1 LRLLFAVILP
11 TPNDVISTEAGHS
24 LIVPCAVEKSAS
36 LPGVVM
42 KPTFNE
48 HPPTPIDTPLP
59 IADDYAIPLAT
70 NRKQKRTSPVP
81 PLRSNHHAK
90 ALLLLLVALTTL
102 APTIALAQS
111 LTIPQDVALR
121 IRLDDTLT
129 STDSQVNDPF
139 SATVMTE
146 GQYQGARIY
155 GHISSIDMSGRLQ
168 GRTEMVL
175 QFDRL
180 IMYDGRTARIHAE
193 IIQLYHAPSHETL
206 GVEGAILSAGKGR
219 SALIG
224 TGFGAGAGALMGAIF
239 GGGKGAGI
247 GSIIGGAAGLGT
259 TAFRGA
265 QKITLPSNLQM
276 TIQIT

>member
-1 LRLLFAVILP
+1 LHLV
-11 TPNDVISTEAGHS
+11 ST
-24 LIVPCAVEKSAS
+24 
-36 LPGVVM
+36 
-42 KPTFNE
+42 
-48 HPPTPIDTPLP
+48 
-59 IADDYAIPLAT
+59 
-70 NRKQKRTSPVP
+70 
-81 PLRSNHHAK
+81 RSRALVT
-90 ALLLLLVALTTL
+90 LLLLLSFITLPTL
-102 APTIALAQS
+102 AAAQS
-111 LTIPQDVALR
+111 LTIPPDVALR
-121 IRLDDTLT
+121 LHLDDTLT
-129 STDSQVNDPF
+129 STDSRVNDPF
-139 SATVMTE
+139 SATVITQ
-146 GQYQGARIY
+146 GPYQGARVY
-155 GHISSIDMSGRLQ
+155 GHVSSIDISGRLQ

-180 IMYDGRTARIHAE
+180 IMFDGRTARIHAE

-206 GVEGAILSAGKGR
+206 GVEGAILSAAKGR

-247 GSIIGGAAGLGT
+247 GSILGGAAGLGT

>member
-1 LRLLFAVILP
+1 
-11 TPNDVISTEAGHS
+11 
-24 LIVPCAVEKSAS
+24 
-36 LPGVVM
+36 
-42 KPTFNE
+42 
-48 HPPTPIDTPLP
+48 
-59 IADDYAIPLAT
+59 
-70 NRKQKRTSPVP
+70 VP
-81 PLRSNHHAK
+81 PLRSNPRAK
-90 ALLLLLVALTTL
+90 ALLLLLVTLTTL
-102 APTIALAQS
+102 APTQAPAQS
-111 LTIPQDVALR
+111 LTIPPDVALR

>member
-1 LRLLFAVILP
+1 MP
-11 TPNDVISTEAGHS
+11 S
-24 LIVPCAVEKSAS
+24 
-36 LPGVVM
+36 
-42 KPTFNE
+42 
-48 HPPTPIDTPLP
+48 
-59 IADDYAIPLAT
+59 
-70 NRKQKRTSPVP
+70 
-81 PLRSNHHAK
+81 LRSSRPARL
-90 ALLLLLVALTTL
+90 ALLLLTALT
-102 APTIALAQS
+102 PVIATAQP
-111 LTIPQDVALR
+111 LLIPQDVALR

-146 GQYQGARIY
+146 GQYQGARVY
-155 GHISSIDMSGRLQ
+155 GHISAIDMSGRLQ

-180 IMYDGRTARIHAE
+180 IMFDGRTARIHAE

-206 GVEGAILSAGKGR
+206 SVEGAILSAAKGR

-247 GSIIGGAAGLGT
+247 GSIVGGAAGLGT
-259 TAFRGA
+259 TAFRGS
-265 QKITLPSNLQM
+265 QKISLPSGLQM

>member
-1 LRLLFAVILP
+1 LNLVSARPKYAQTIL
-11 TPNDVISTEAGHS
+11 T
-24 LIVPCAVEKSAS
+24 
-36 LPGVVM
+36 
-42 KPTFNE
+42 
-48 HPPTPIDTPLP
+48 
-59 IADDYAIPLAT
+59 
-70 NRKQKRTSPVP
+70 
-81 PLRSNHHAK
+81 
-90 ALLLLLVALTTL
+90 LLLLLSLASLPTL
-102 APTIALAQS
+102 AAAQA

-139 SATVMTE
+139 SATVMTQ
-146 GQYQGARIY
+146 GQYQGARVY

-180 IMYDGRTARIHAE
+180 IMFDGRTARIHAE

-206 GVEGAILSAGKGR
+206 GVEGAILSAAKGR

-224 TGFGAGAGALMGAIF
+224 TGFGAGAGALMGAMF
-239 GGGKGAGI
+239 GGGKGAAI
-247 GSIIGGAAGLGT
+247 GSIVGGAAGLGT
-259 TAFRGA
+259 TAFRGS
-265 QKITLPSNLQM
+265 QKITLPSGLQM

>member
-1 LRLLFAVILP
+1 VLPLRSKHRAKLTFLLFA
-11 TPNDVISTEAGHS
+11 
-24 LIVPCAVEKSAS
+24 
-36 LPGVVM
+36 
-42 KPTFNE
+42 
-48 HPPTPIDTPLP
+48 
-59 IADDYAIPLAT
+59 
-70 NRKQKRTSPVP
+70 
-81 PLRSNHHAK
+81 
-90 ALLLLLVALTTL
+90 LTTM
-102 APTIALAQS
+102 AVAQP
-111 LTIPQDVALR
+111 LIIPQDVALR
-121 IRLDDTLT
+121 IRLDDTLS

-146 GQYQGARIY
+146 GQYQGARVY

-180 IMYDGRTARIHAE
+180 IMFDGRTARIHAE

-224 TGFGAGAGALMGAIF
+224 AGFGAGAGALMGAIF

-247 GSIIGGAAGLGT
+247 GSIIGGAAGVGT
-259 TAFRGA
+259 TAFRGS
-265 QKITLPSNLQM
+265 QKITLPSGLQM

>member
-1 LRLLFAVILP
+1 MRKRERSQLNLVSSSFRYSRAVI
-11 TPNDVISTEAGHS
+11 TV
-24 LIVPCAVEKSAS
+24 
-36 LPGVVM
+36 
-42 KPTFNE
+42 
-48 HPPTPIDTPLP
+48 
-59 IADDYAIPLAT
+59 
-70 NRKQKRTSPVP
+70 
-81 PLRSNHHAK
+81 
-90 ALLLLLVALTTL
+90 LLLLTLVTQAATPNFTV
-102 APTIALAQS
+102 
-111 LTIPQDVALR
+111 PQDLALR

-146 GQYQGARIY
+146 GPYQGARVY

-168 GRTEMVL
+168 GRTEMIL

-180 IMYDGRTARIHAE
+180 IMFDGRTARIHAE
-193 IIQLYHAPSHETL
+193 ITQLYHAPSHETL

-224 TGFGAGAGALMGAIF
+224 TGFGAGAGALMGAVF
-239 GGGKGAGI
+239 GGGKGAAI
-247 GSIIGGAAGLGT
+247 GSIVGGAAGLGT

-265 QKITLPSNLQM
+265 QKISLPSGLQM

>member
-1 LRLLFAVILP
+1 LNLVSSR
-11 TPNDVISTEAGHS
+11 SKYS
-24 LIVPCAVEKSAS
+24 
-36 LPGVVM
+36 
-42 KPTFNE
+42 
-48 HPPTPIDTPLP
+48 
-59 IADDYAIPLAT
+59 
-70 NRKQKRTSPVP
+70 RTIIT
-81 PLRSNHHAK
+81 
-90 ALLLLLVALTTL
+90 LLLLFSLITLPTL
-102 APTIALAQS
+102 AAAPS
-111 LTIPQDVALR
+111 LTIPQDLALR

-129 STDSQVNDPF
+129 TTDCQVNDPF
-139 SATVMTE
+139 SATVMTV
-146 GQYQGARIY
+146 GPYQGARVY

-180 IMYDGRTARIHAE
+180 IMFDGRTARIHAE

-224 TGFGAGAGALMGAIF
+224 TGFGVGAGAMMGAIF
-239 GGGKGAGI
+239 GGGKGAAI
-247 GSIIGGAAGLGT
+247 GSIVGGAAGLGT

-265 QKITLPSNLQM
+265 QKVTLPSNLQM

>member
-1 LRLLFAVILP
+1 LNLVSSL
-11 TPNDVISTEAGHS
+11 STH
-24 LIVPCAVEKSAS
+24 V
-36 LPGVVM
+36 
-42 KPTFNE
+42 
-48 HPPTPIDTPLP
+48 
-59 IADDYAIPLAT
+59 
-70 NRKQKRTSPVP
+70 RT
-81 PLRSNHHAK
+81 LTT
-90 ALLLLLVALTTL
+90 LLLLLAILPAVA
-102 APTIALAQS
+102 AAQS

-121 IRLDDTLT
+121 IRLDDTLI

-139 SATVMTE
+139 SATVMTQ
-146 GQYQGARIY
+146 GQYQGARVY
-155 GHISSIDMSGRLQ
+155 GHISSIDMSGRLS

-206 GVEGAILSAGKGR
+206 GVEGAILSAAKGR

-224 TGFGAGAGALMGAIF
+224 TGFGAGAGALMGALF

-247 GSIIGGAAGLGT
+247 GSIVGGAAGLGT
-259 TAFRGA
+259 TAFRGS
-265 QKITLPSNLQM
+265 QKITLPTNLQM

>member
-1 LRLLFAVILP
+1 
-11 TPNDVISTEAGHS
+11 
-24 LIVPCAVEKSAS
+24 
-36 LPGVVM
+36 
-42 KPTFNE
+42 
-48 HPPTPIDTPLP
+48 
-59 IADDYAIPLAT
+59 
-70 NRKQKRTSPVP
+70 VP
-81 PLRSNHHAK
+81 PLRSK
-90 ALLLLLVALTTL
+90 FPGKLALLLLLLAALTTV
-102 APTIALAQS
+102 ASAQP
-111 LTIPQDVALR
+111 LIIPQDVALR

-146 GQYQGARIY
+146 GQYLGARVY

-180 IMYDGRTARIHAE
+180 IMFDGRTARIHAE

-206 GVEGAILSAGKGR
+206 GVEGAILSAAKGR

-224 TGFGAGAGALMGAIF
+224 AGFGAGAGALMGAIF

-247 GSIIGGAAGLGT
+247 GSIIGGAAGVGT
-259 TAFRGA
+259 TAFRGS
-265 QKITLPSNLQM
+265 QKISLPSGLQM

>member
-1 LRLLFAVILP
+1 MTPSHRP
-11 TPNDVISTEAGHS
+11 TIRKHERS
-24 LIVPCAVEKSAS
+24 
-36 LPGVVM
+36 
-42 KPTFNE
+42 F
-48 HPPTPIDTPLP
+48 PLNLVSSRSK
-59 IADDYAIPLAT
+59 YS
-70 NRKQKRTSPVP
+70 RTI
-81 PLRSNHHAK
+81 
-90 ALLLLLVALTTL
+90 LLLLLIL
-102 APTIALAQS
+102 ATFPALATTQP

-139 SATVMTE
+139 SATVVTQ
-146 GQYQGARIY
+146 GQYEGARVY

-168 GRTEMVL
+168 GRTEMIL

-180 IMYDGRTARIHAE
+180 IMFDGRTARIHAE

-206 GVEGAILSAGKGR
+206 GVEGAILSASKGR

-239 GGGKGAGI
+239 GGGKGAAI
-247 GSIIGGAAGLGT
+247 GSIVGGAAGLGT

-265 QKITLPSNLQM
+265 QKITLPTNLQM

>member
-1 LRLLFAVILP
+1 LNLVSARPKYAQTIL
-11 TPNDVISTEAGHS
+11 T
-24 LIVPCAVEKSAS
+24 
-36 LPGVVM
+36 
-42 KPTFNE
+42 
-48 HPPTPIDTPLP
+48 
-59 IADDYAIPLAT
+59 
-70 NRKQKRTSPVP
+70 
-81 PLRSNHHAK
+81 
-90 ALLLLLVALTTL
+90 LLLLLSLASLPAL
-102 APTIALAQS
+102 AAAQS

-139 SATVMTE
+139 SATVMTQ
-146 GQYQGARIY
+146 GQYQGARVY

-180 IMYDGRTARIHAE
+180 IMFDGRTARIHAE

-206 GVEGAILSAGKGR
+206 GVEGAILSAAKGR

-224 TGFGAGAGALMGAIF
+224 TGFGAGAGALMGAMF
-239 GGGKGAGI
+239 GGGKGAAI
-247 GSIIGGAAGLGT
+247 GSIVGGAAGLGT
-259 TAFRGA
+259 TAFRGS
-265 QKITLPSNLQM
+265 QKITLPSGLQM

>member
-1 LRLLFAVILP
+1 
-11 TPNDVISTEAGHS
+11 
-24 LIVPCAVEKSAS
+24 
-36 LPGVVM
+36 
-42 KPTFNE
+42 
-48 HPPTPIDTPLP
+48 
-59 IADDYAIPLAT
+59 
-70 NRKQKRTSPVP
+70 VP
-81 PLRSNHHAK
+81 PLRSKPPAK
-90 ALLLLLVALTTL
+90 LALLLLLAALTTL
-102 APTIALAQS
+102 ATTIALAQS

-146 GQYQGARIY
+146 GQYQGARVY
-155 GHISSIDMSGRLQ
+155 GHISSSDMSGRLQ

-180 IMYDGRTARIHAE
+180 IMFDGRTARIHAE

-206 GVEGAILSAGKGR
+206 GVEGAILSAAKGR

-224 TGFGAGAGALMGAIF
+224 AGFGAGAGALMGAIF

-247 GSIIGGAAGLGT
+247 GSIVGGAAGLGT

>member
-1 LRLLFAVILP
+1 
-11 TPNDVISTEAGHS
+11 
-24 LIVPCAVEKSAS
+24 
-36 LPGVVM
+36 
-42 KPTFNE
+42 
-48 HPPTPIDTPLP
+48 
-59 IADDYAIPLAT
+59 
-70 NRKQKRTSPVP
+70 VP
-81 PLRSNHHAK
+81 PLRSKPPAK
-90 ALLLLLVALTTL
+90 LALLLLLAALTTL
-102 APTIALAQS
+102 ATTIALAQS

-146 GQYQGARIY
+146 GQYQGARVY

-180 IMYDGRTARIHAE
+180 IMFDGRTARIHAE

-206 GVEGAILSAGKGR
+206 GVEGAILSAAKGR

-259 TAFRGA
+259 TAFRGS
-265 QKITLPSNLQM
+265 QKITLPSGLQM

>member
-1 LRLLFAVILP
+1 MNPVSSSSRRSC
-11 TPNDVISTEAGHS
+11 T
-24 LIVPCAVEKSAS
+24 IV
-36 LPGVVM
+36 
-42 KPTFNE
+42 T
-48 HPPTPIDTPLP
+48 
-59 IADDYAIPLAT
+59 
-70 NRKQKRTSPVP
+70 
-81 PLRSNHHAK
+81 
-90 ALLLLLVALTTL
+90 LLLLLIAIPALAL
-102 APTIALAQS
+102 APS

-146 GQYQGARIY
+146 GPYQGARVY
-155 GHISSIDMSGRLQ
+155 GHISSIDQSGRLQ

-180 IMYDGRTARIHAE
+180 IMFDGRTARIHAE

-224 TGFGAGAGALMGAIF
+224 TGFGAGAGALMGALF
-239 GGGKGAGI
+239 GGGKGAAI
-247 GSIIGGAAGLGT
+247 GSIVGGAAGLGT

-265 QKITLPSNLQM
+265 QKITLPANLQM
-276 TIQIT
+276 TVQIT

>member
-1 LRLLFAVILP
+1 LVSSSSKYSRTIL
-11 TPNDVISTEAGHS
+11 T
-24 LIVPCAVEKSAS
+24 
-36 LPGVVM
+36 
-42 KPTFNE
+42 
-48 HPPTPIDTPLP
+48 
-59 IADDYAIPLAT
+59 
-70 NRKQKRTSPVP
+70 
-81 PLRSNHHAK
+81 
-90 ALLLLLVALTTL
+90 LLLLVILLTL
-102 APTIALAQS
+102 PTFASSQA

-139 SATVMTE
+139 SATVLTQ
-146 GQYQGARIY
+146 GQYEGARVY

-168 GRTEMVL
+168 GRTEMIL

-180 IMYDGRTARIHAE
+180 IMFDGRTARIHAE

-206 GVEGAILSAGKGR
+206 GVEGAILSASKGR

-224 TGFGAGAGALMGAIF
+224 TGFGSGAGALMGAIF
-239 GGGKGAGI
+239 GGGKGAAI
-247 GSIIGGAAGLGT
+247 GSIVGGAAGLGT

-265 QKITLPSNLQM
+265 QKITLPTNLQM

>member
-1 LRLLFAVILP
+1 MP
-11 TPNDVISTEAGHS
+11 S
-24 LIVPCAVEKSAS
+24 
-36 LPGVVM
+36 
-42 KPTFNE
+42 
-48 HPPTPIDTPLP
+48 
-59 IADDYAIPLAT
+59 
-70 NRKQKRTSPVP
+70 
-81 PLRSNHHAK
+81 LRSSRPARL
-90 ALLLLLVALTTL
+90 AVLLLAALT
-102 APTIALAQS
+102 PVIASAQP
-111 LTIPQDVALR
+111 LLIPQDVALR

-146 GQYQGARIY
+146 GQYQGARVY

-180 IMYDGRTARIHAE
+180 IMFDGRTARIHAE

-206 GVEGAILSAGKGR
+206 GVEGAILSAAKGR

-224 TGFGAGAGALMGAIF
+224 AGFGAGAGALMGAIF

-247 GSIIGGAAGLGT
+247 GSIVGGAAGLGT